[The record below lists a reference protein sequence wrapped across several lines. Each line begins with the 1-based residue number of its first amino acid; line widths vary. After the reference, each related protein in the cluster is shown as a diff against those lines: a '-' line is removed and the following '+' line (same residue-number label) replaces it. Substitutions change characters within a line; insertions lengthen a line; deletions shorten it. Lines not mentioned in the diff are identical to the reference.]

1 MSSKGTTQFF
11 QSGLS
16 KWLQNYNRFIPF
28 VSFRRRGQSIDR
40 VGSLLKHKS
49 SAFFVCV
56 FQALGCWEINDWL
69 KLKLPWEVVGFCVV
83 WMGFGT
89 FLGVLLVF
97 FFTHSLGY
105 FRGWEWSNLEQSLAV
120 SRRNRRIKHLDFLSI
135 LSYVMWGW
143 KALKFLLELLW
154 TLSGLGTG
162 LEPKQIL
169 LPVV

>member
-97 FFTHSLGY
+97 FLHTALAI
-105 FRGWEWSNLEQSLAV
+105 LEDGSEAIL
-120 SRRNRRIKHLDFLSI
+120 SRVLLFLEGIEELNILISWAFFLTWCGAGKHLSFFWSCFGLCQV
-135 LSYVMWGW
+135 L
-143 KALKFLLELLW
+143 AL
-154 TLSGLGTG
+154 
-162 LEPKQIL
+162 
-169 LPVV
+169 V